1 MRNNKKK
8 ENRAAEILI
17 IATFMVA
24 ILLSLYN
31 YFNTSR
37 E

>member
-1 MRNNKKK
+1 MLNHKKK
-8 ENRAAEILI
+8 ESKAAEILI